1 MCLYVFVSN
10 SIFSLSEA
18 VAACAPCRIRVH
30 SSEFA
35 PELHHNLKL
44 AREFASGS
52 VVSVVEVAAGS
63 EGRDAVGETLLRRRE
78 ESGGMQHRRTGLMI
92 HRGFTVHGMLA
103 KTLGPSGALAAI
115 VNEAVQYSY
124 QPS

>member
-18 VAACAPCRIRVH
+18 VAACAPCRVRVH

-52 VVSVVEVAAGS
+52 VVEVASGS

-78 ESGGMQHRRTGLMI
+78 ESGGMQHRRTGLVI
-92 HRGFTVHGMLA
+92 HRGCMAHGMLA